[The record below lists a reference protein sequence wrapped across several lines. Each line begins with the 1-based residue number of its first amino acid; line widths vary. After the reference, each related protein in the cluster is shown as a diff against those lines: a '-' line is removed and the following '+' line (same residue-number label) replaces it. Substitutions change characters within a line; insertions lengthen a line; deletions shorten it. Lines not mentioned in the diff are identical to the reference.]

1 MDRIRPLLIAL
12 VSAFL
17 LIAPAAQGASADLV
31 ISQIYAGGGNAGA
44 TFANDYIE
52 LFNRGNSTIDLTG
65 WSVQYA
71 PATSTSWS
79 ATTLAGSIAPGRRFL
94 VQFASAG
101 TVGSPLPTA
110 DASGTTNFAASGG
123 KIAIVH
129 DTTAL
134 TCGTTSGSCSA
145 VAVVHDL
152 IGYGTATDFE
162 GTAPAAAL
170 TNTTAAVR
178 NGNGCTDSDSNTADV
193 TAAAPTPHNSSTAA
207 AACGGSAS
215 SSSQT
220 ASVDIDV
227 QSVIALT
234 LEHSSLSFGSVLAGQ
249 SPVPVGE
256 RVTVVSNSTAGYSL
270 SVHRAAFTPAD
281 LPLGIS
287 TTAPA
292 GAQLAAPLAG
302 GAVVAVPIAPAT
314 DLLLGTTAA
323 ATATGGDVWPT
334 SFSFTPA
341 LPSVPAGHYATSVT
355 YTVIGR

>member
-1 MDRIRPLLIAL
+1 MDRIRLSLIVL
-12 VSAFL
+12 VAAFL
-17 LIAPAAQGASADLV
+17 LAAPGAQGASPDLV
-31 ISQIYAGGGNAGA
+31 VSQVYASGGNAGA
-44 TFANDYIE
+44 TFANDYVE
-52 LFNRGNSTIDLTG
+52 LFNRGNTAIDLTG

-79 ATTLAGSIAPGRRFL
+79 ATSLAGTIAPGRRFL

-110 DASGTTNFAASGG
+110 DATGTTNFAASGG

-134 TCGTTSGSCSA
+134 TCGTTAGSCSE

-170 TNTTAAVR
+170 TGTTAAVR
-178 NGNGCTDSDSNTADV
+178 DGNGCTDTDSNAADV

-215 SSSQT
+215 SSSQS
-220 ASVDIDV
+220 ASVDVDI

-249 SPVPVGE
+249 SPAPVGE
-256 RVTVVSNSTAGYSL
+256 RVTVVSNSTAGYAL

-281 LPLGIS
+281 LPLGIAAS
-287 TTAPA
+287 APSGTT
-292 GAQLAAPLAG
+292 LATPLAS
-302 GAVVAVPIAPAT
+302 GAVVAVPVAPAT
-314 DLLLGTTAA
+314 DLLIGTSAA
-323 ATATGGDVWPT
+323 ATATGGDVWST
-334 SFSFTPA
+334 SFSFTPS

>member
-1 MDRIRPLLIAL
+1 MDRIRLSLIVLATTL
-12 VSAFL
+12 L
-17 LIAPAAQGASADLV
+17 LIAPAAQGASPDLV
-31 ISQIYAGGGNAGA
+31 ISQVYAGGGNAGA
-44 TFANDYIE
+44 TFANDYVE
-52 LFNRGNSTIDLTG
+52 LFNRGSSTIDLTG

-79 ATTLAGSIAPGRRFL
+79 PTTLAGSVAPGRRYL

-110 DASGTTNFAASGG
+110 DATGRTNFAASGG

-129 DTTAL
+129 DTAAL
-134 TCGTTSGSCSA
+134 TCGAAPGSCSA
-145 VAVVHDL
+145 IPAVHDL

-162 GTAPAAAL
+162 SAAAAAL
-170 TNTTAAVR
+170 SSTTAAVR
-178 NGNGCTDSDSNTADV
+178 DGNSCTDTDSNDADFTATTPV
-193 TAAAPTPHNSSTAA
+193 PHNSSTAA
-207 AACGGSAS
+207 AVCGGTPTSFSQSAS
-215 SSSQT
+215 V
-220 ASVDIDV
+220 AVDV
-227 QSVIALT
+227 QSAISLT
-234 LEHSSLSFGSVLAGQ
+234 LERSSLSFGSVAAGQ
-249 SPVPVGE
+249 TPAAVSE
-256 RVTVVSNSTAGYSL
+256 RVTVASNGSAGYSL

-287 TTAPA
+287 AAAPT

-302 GAVVAVPIAPAT
+302 GAVVAVPIAPAA
-314 DLLLGTTAA
+314 DLLLGTTSAA
-323 ATATGGDVWPT
+323 SVAGGDIWPT